1 MSFASLRLATQA
13 SRLWTF
19 RSATSYISTSAMPDG
34 RYTLKIV
41 ASDSPGNPA
50 DTARTGERASKS
62 FEVDNTPPR
71 VEALAISP
79 GTNGHQVTF
88 TARDDLSPVRS
99 VEYAVNSGPW
109 NVVFPV
115 DGIADSTEES
125 FDFQLEG
132 YNDGG
137 VYTLVVKLTD
147 SLENTATARA
157 ELR

>member
-1 MSFASLRLATQA
+1 MKIHDVSEFNARRAANELLRV
-13 SRLWTF
+13 
-19 RSATSYISTSAMPDG
+19 G
-34 RYTLKIV
+34 
-41 ASDSPGNPA
+41 
-50 DTARTGERASKS
+50 
-62 FEVDNTPPR
+62 
-71 VEALAISP
+71 
-79 GTNGHQVTF
+79 F
-88 TARDDLSPVRS
+88 TAVDDISPVRS

-109 NVVFPV
+109 NVVFPT

-125 FDFQLEG
+125 FDFELEG